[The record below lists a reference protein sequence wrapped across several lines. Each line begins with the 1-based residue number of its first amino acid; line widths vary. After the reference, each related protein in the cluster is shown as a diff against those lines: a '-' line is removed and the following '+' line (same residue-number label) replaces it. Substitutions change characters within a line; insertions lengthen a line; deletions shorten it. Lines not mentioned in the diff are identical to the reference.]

1 MLFNSLEYLIF
12 LPLVV
17 GLYFSISY
25 KYRWVLLLAASYY
38 FYMAWKPVYI
48 ILIIFSTLIDY
59 FAGIMMGR
67 TEDKK
72 KRKKYLILSLI
83 TNLSL
88 LFLFKYFNFFNDS
101 AKTVLEYLNIPFYLP
116 QFKLLLP
123 MGISFY
129 TFQTLSYSIDVY
141 KGTIKPEKHLGIF
154 ALYVTFFPQL
164 VAGPIERSEN
174 LLPQFREKHDFDY
187 DLATNGLKLIA
198 WGMFKKVVI
207 ADRVAQM
214 VNLVYNDVQSYTG
227 FPLVFATVLFAFQIF
242 CDFSGYSDIAIGSAN
257 IMGYRLMKNF
267 NRPYLAR
274 NISEFW
280 KRWHISLSTWFKDY
294 IYIPLGGNRV
304 VKWRWYYNLFITF
317 LISGLWHGANWT
329 FVAWGALHGFYHIF
343 AIMTSKFRK
352 SFIKTIKLDKIP
364 GLYPFIQTLIT
375 FILVC
380 FGWIFFRANSLSD
393 AIYVIK
399 HLFDGSFKN
408 IYEQALILEPDTFQL
423 NVALISIVLMEVV
436 HLVQEKVGSIREFV
450 SRRPIWIRWSLYY
463 ILIIGIIIF
472 GSFGSQEFIYFQ
484 F

>member
-1 MLFNSLEYLIF
+1 MLFNSLQYLIF
-12 LPLVV
+12 FPIVV
-17 GLYFSISY
+17 GLYFLIPY
-25 KYRWVLLLAASYY
+25 KHRWAILLAASYY

-48 ILIIFSTLIDY
+48 ILIIASTLIDY
-59 FAGIMMGR
+59 FTGLMMGR
-67 TEDKK
+67 TDDKS

-83 TNLSL
+83 SNLSL

-101 AKTVLEYLNIPFYLP
+101 AKTILQYLNIPFYLP

-141 KGTIKPEKHLGIF
+141 KGVIKPEKHLGIF

-174 LLPQFREKHDFDY
+174 LLPQFRENHDFDY
-187 DLATNGLKLIA
+187 KSATDGLKLMA
-198 WGMFKKVVI
+198 WGLFKKVVI
-207 ADRVAQM
+207 ADRVSQV
-214 VNLVYNDVQSYTG
+214 VNLVYNDVHNYTG
-227 FPLVFATVLFAFQIF
+227 FPLILATVFFAFQIY
-242 CDFSGYSDIAIGSAN
+242 CDFSGYSDMAIGSAN
-257 IMGYRLMKNF
+257 VMGYRLMENF
-267 NRPYLAR
+267 RRPYLAR
-274 NISEFW
+274 SISEFW

-343 AIMTSKFRK
+343 AILTSNTRSKIVKIIR
-352 SFIKTIKLDKIP
+352 LDKLP
-364 GLYPFIQTLIT
+364 SLYKLIQISIT

-393 AIYVIK
+393 AIYVIN
-399 HLFDGSFKN
+399 HMFDGSFKN
-408 IYEQALILEPDTFQL
+408 IYGQALTLGLDSFQL
-423 NVALISIVLMEVV
+423 NVAIISIVLMELI
-436 HLVQEKVGSIREFV
+436 HLVQEKTNSIRKLV
-450 SRRPIWIRWSLYY
+450 STKPIWIRWTLYY
-463 ILIIGIIIF
+463 ILILWIIIF